1 MKINIEFF
9 KNDFIDA
16 IGAGVYEIKAIYNN
30 KDIKSVYIGESVFV
44 LVRCATHWYELKKF
58 PQYFGF
64 TEETIDDENITLKF
78 KLLKFPTDKNK
89 EKKADRKSFEVEQIK
104 LKRPSSQNGR
114 ADYQKEVEDRINS
127 LNEFINDAR
136 NGNSM

>member
-44 LVRCATHWYELKKF
+44 LVRCATH
-58 PQYFGF
+58 
-64 TEETIDDENITLKF
+64 
-78 KLLKFPTDKNK
+78 
-89 EKKADRKSFEVEQIK
+89 
-104 LKRPSSQNGR
+104 
-114 ADYQKEVEDRINS
+114 
-127 LNEFINDAR
+127 
-136 NGNSM
+136 